1 MSRRLVI
8 RLLASLV
15 VAGLVPSALL
25 VDAWNVLRTPL
36 DVPPDGL
43 VYEVE
48 PGAGIIRIAEDLA
61 SRGLMRRA
69 RYLVWYARWRG
80 DSKVLAG
87 RYRIDAGMTP
97 PAFLDRLQRGEV
109 IQYALTL
116 PEGIRFSELM
126 ADLAAHRAI
135 DHRLRGQSPEAIM
148 ERLGHPGQAAEGRFL
163 PETYFFPAGTTDLAF
178 LRRAYAA
185 MRSVLAEEWRARAP
199 GLPYRSRDEALVMA
213 SIIEK
218 EAARAEERPIIAGVF
233 VRRLRRH
240 MRLQSDPTVIYGLG
254 DRYTGRLR
262 RRDLRADTP
271 YNTYRHHGLPPT
283 PIAMPGRAAIHAAL
297 HPAAGKALYFVARG
311 DGRHVFSDDLRS
323 HERAVRRYRL
333 GRP

>member
-1 MSRRLVI
+1 MTRRLVSV
-8 RLLASLV
+8 LL
-15 VAGLVPSALL
+15 VAGLSLAALIA
-25 VDAWNVLRTPL
+25 DAWMVLRTPL
-36 DVPPDGL
+36 AVPPDGL

-48 PGAGIIRIAEDLA
+48 PGAGLIRIARDLE
-61 SRGLMRRA
+61 SKGLMRRA

-80 DSKVLAG
+80 ESTVLAG
-87 RYRIDAGMTP
+87 RYRIDHGMTP
-97 PAFLDRLQRGEV
+97 SAFLDRLRHGEV

-126 ADLAAHRAI
+126 AELAMHRAI
-135 DHRLRGQSPEAIM
+135 DHRLLGQSPEAIM
-148 ERLGHPGQAAEGRFL
+148 RRLGHPGQAPEGRFL

-178 LRRAYAA
+178 LGRAYAA
-185 MRSVLAEEWRARAP
+185 MQAVLDEEWRDRAP
-199 GLPYRSRDEALVMA
+199 DLPYRTPDEALVMA

-218 EAARAEERPIIAGVF
+218 ETGRAEERPIIAGVF

-254 DRYTGRLR
+254 DRYQGRLR
-262 RRDLRADTP
+262 SRDLRADTP
-271 YNTYRHHGLPPT
+271 YNTYRHRGLPPT

-297 HPAAGKALYFVARG
+297 HPAAGTALYFVARG

-323 HERAVRRYRL
+323 HERAVRRYQL
-333 GRP
+333 GQP